1 MSGDRHLDPNFPISP
16 YAPKCKHCG
25 KAFRSKGRMQY
36 GSNKCRQAA
45 YRVRL
50 AAFLPLRHKE
60 PLTRHRGQRLSPTPL
75 ASRKMAKGGA
85 A

>member
-1 MSGDRHLDPNFPISP
+1 MSGDRHLDPKFPISP

-25 KAFRSKGRMQY
+25 KPFRSKGRMQY

-50 AAFLPLRHKE
+50 AAFLPVRHKE
-60 PLTRHRGQRLSPTPL
+60 PLSRPRGHRQPPEPL
-75 ASRKMAKGGA
+75 APRRMAKGGA